1 ELLLAGLDAHVELG
15 LDGEVLSNDE
25 TFFYTP
31 LDAQG
36 QPAEWTRDA
45 YYLPTRVVGQQ
56 VWSVLNAAVQV
67 ERESL
72 LSEIRINPADFDD
85 RRNESLASEAT
96 MVRDTD
102 EGLRYL
108 IKDEDGE
115 RFVQEEFDSSRF
127 FLAGGVFYD
136 DGQDFPIPLAGINYL
151 DFDWRDTG
159 SQVNIFFAGAF
170 LTANIAKPRV
180 FGSNWDVGA
189 NLNGFA
195 IAFDNELFRDDVEVP
210 EEEISSRRQ
219 ALSLFAGVQLGQY
232 TKLDF
237 TFGLEALDFSTA
249 DDTAENFI
257 LPEDTLVSSFE
268 TELTYSRS
276 GYRFRLNGSY
286 ETRAD
291 WEFWGLP
298 GNTDFNEEQED
309 YIKWQASLGKTWW
322 LPKFTKFGLEIEH
335 LDGEDLDRWSKYD
348 FGTFGDADVSGYQ
361 NGLVLASQASGFHA
375 TFGIGIG
382 ETFQVEIEGD
392 ALWATDEDTG
402 LEDELLAGIGLEGT
416 VMGPWETIVN
426 FELGVPVA
434 GPGEGVSARI
444 VFLKLYDDPWWR
456 KKDKDKKKKD

>member
-1 ELLLAGLDAHVELG
+1 
-15 LDGEVLSNDE
+15 
-25 TFFYTP
+25 
-31 LDAQG
+31 
-36 QPAEWTRDA
+36 AEWTRDA

-72 LSEIRINPADFDD
+72 LSDIRINPADFDD

-108 IKDEDGE
+108 VKDEDGE

-195 IAFDNELFRDDVEVP
+195 IAFDNELFRDGEEVP
-210 EEEISSRRQ
+210 DEEIESLRQ

-237 TFGLEALDFSTA
+237 TFGLESLDFDTNDNTA
-249 DDTAENFI
+249 DNFI
-257 LPEDTLVSSFE
+257 LPEDTLVSSFQ

-276 GYRFRLNGSY
+276 GYRFRLSGSY
-286 ETRAD
+286 ESRAD

-298 GNTDFNEEQED
+298 DNTDFDPEQED
-309 YIKWQASLGKTWW
+309 YIKWQASVGKTWW
-322 LPKFTKFGLEIEH
+322 LPKFTKFGLELEH

-348 FGTFGDADVSGYQ
+348 FGTFGDADVAGYQ
-361 NGLVLASQASGFHA
+361 NGLVLASQATGFHA
-375 TFGIGIG
+375 TYGIGIG
-382 ETFQVEIEGD
+382 ETFQVEVEGD
-392 ALWATDEDTG
+392 AL
-402 LEDELLAGIGLEGT
+402 
-416 VMGPWETIVN
+416 
-426 FELGVPVA
+426 
-434 GPGEGVSARI
+434 
-444 VFLKLYDDPWWR
+444 
-456 KKDKDKKKKD
+456 